1 MLCDKSHNNYRSFLG
16 MSHSESFYTV
26 NSQVEM
32 IKCVEEHSNK
42 GNKQKRCLGFK
53 KNYIT
58 HQLSLLPK
66 VKPHKITGRTSTKAS
81 HIHSY

>member
-1 MLCDKSHNNYRSFLG
+1 

-42 GNKQKRCLGFK
+42 GNKQKRCLGF
-53 KNYIT
+53 
-58 HQLSLLPK
+58 
-66 VKPHKITGRTSTKAS
+66 
-81 HIHSY
+81 